1 MTCPTLA
8 EEIARIKA
16 EFLAA
21 IKADAMVIR
30 PR

>member
-8 EEIARIKA
+8 EEIARIQA
-16 EFLAA
+16 EIVAT
-21 IKADAMVIR
+21 IKRDAMIIR